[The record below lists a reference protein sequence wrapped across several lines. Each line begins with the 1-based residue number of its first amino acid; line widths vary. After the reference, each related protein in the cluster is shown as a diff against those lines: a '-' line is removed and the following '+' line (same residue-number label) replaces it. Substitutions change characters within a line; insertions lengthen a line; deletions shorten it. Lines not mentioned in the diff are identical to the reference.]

1 MQKYRMMSG
10 VGVVGIL
17 LLLFS
22 WNSAPMA
29 KAHNRHFYVVSE
41 QSTSHTA
48 YYSGKIEPVV
58 LTAITTPKVGR
69 IKKVCVSYG
78 DLVEADAVLFTVES
92 DASKDQ
98 SADTLVNY
106 LKQRDQRALA
116 EAHYQSYKKLW
127 DAGVIPRNDY
137 LKAKRE
143 RDLEL
148 VDLVKTKTR
157 VMDILQVIGMDIH
170 TLDNIA
176 LDDGEAI
183 AGLINMHNQIPIRAP
198 ESGVFLMSPVKD
210 AVSVEAG
217 MHIEPKT
224 TGGIIADPHA
234 LLIRIAV
241 PERDINKIAVGQAV
255 EVTGDGFPGVTLSGA
270 VSVVNRYKYDHD
282 NGNEVLFP
290 VEVQITQQSADA
302 EALVH
307 VGMRAQVAIKQEYAA
322 RYFIPLAAV
331 HMQRGQAIVAVKN
344 HDGVVIN
351 KRVILGHTTS
361 DQVEVIAGVQ
371 AGDQVVLDD

>member
-1 MQKYRMMSG
+1 MQIYRMISG
-10 VGVVGIL
+10 VGLVGIL
-17 LLLFS
+17 LLFFIFGK
-22 WNSAPMA
+22 APVA
-29 KAHNRHFYVVSE
+29 QPHSSHVYVVAE

-58 LTAITTPKVGR
+58 LIAITTPKEGR
-69 IKKVCVSYG
+69 VKKVCVPYG
-78 DLVEADAVLFTVES
+78 ELVEADSILFTVES
-92 DASKDQ
+92 DASKDE
-98 SADTLVNY
+98 STDTLVNY
-106 LKQRDQRALA
+106 LKQRDQRALV
-116 EAHYQSYKKLW
+116 EDHYQSHKKLW
-127 DAGVIPRNDY
+127 EAGVIPRNDY

-143 RDLEL
+143 RDVEL
-148 VDLVKTKTR
+148 VDFVKTKTR
-157 VMDILQVIGMDIH
+157 VMDILQVIGMDMH
-170 TLDNIA
+170 TLDSIA

-183 AGLINMHNQIPIRAP
+183 SALINRHNQIPIRAS

-217 MHIEPKT
+217 MRIEPKT

-241 PERDINKIAVGQAV
+241 PESDINKIVVGQAV
-255 EVTGDGFPGVTLSGA
+255 EVTGEGFPGVTLSGA

-282 NGNEVLFP
+282 SGSEVLFP

-322 RYFIPLAAV
+322 RYFVPLTAV
-331 HMQRGQAIVAVKN
+331 HMQRGRAIISVKQT
-344 HDGVVIN
+344 DGVVTH
-351 KRVILGHTTS
+351 KRVVLGHTTS
-361 DQVEVIAGVQ
+361 DRVEVIAGLQ
-371 AGDQVVLDD
+371 AGDQVIFDD